1 MSGSATPVAEIP
13 TPLPPSLPL
22 PSGIAFGEVG
32 SSDALVWSRC
42 DREAVL
48 HVRLSRGSWA
58 THRAVRVTVEHDFAA
73 QLAFDGLGAAS
84 THDVAAWC
92 TEAGDDI
99 EMPPPDAATGRLR
112 TAPSAEAGVA
122 VRFAWGGDLGGQNV
136 CRDAELGYPIMKP
149 LRAGNYDF
157 FIGLGDMIYA
167 DAPCAAVG
175 LWGNPQVPRPV
186 AVATTLSEF
195 QACWRYNRDDAGY
208 RAFLAATPYFGTWD
222 DHEVVNDFGPST
234 DKRGKPPYR
243 VGEHLIP
250 AALQAMRDYTPL
262 PLDGLVR
269 QRRWGKHVELF
280 FVDTRS
286 FRDENTRVDSARA
299 PKQMLGSQQ
308 IAWLLDA
315 LSGSDATWKFV
326 IASVPLSIPTGLHGG
341 ARDGFANY
349 DGQTG
354 FERELVGLLSAM
366 REQNLNHTVW
376 LTTDVHMAA
385 GFEYRPFPENPDF
398 VVHEFISGPLS
409 AGFFPRDVYD
419 KTLRPKRHFA
429 WPVREVNRVK
439 DFEGALTL
447 FNYGEVSVSSAG
459 ALRVDIVN
467 AVGDRVHGVEVSK
480 GP

>member
-1 MSGSATPVAEIP
+1 VEIP
-13 TPLPPSLPL
+13 TPLPPSFPL
-22 PSGIAFGEVG
+22 PSGIAVGEVG
-32 SSDALVWSRC
+32 SSHALVWSRC

-48 HVRLSRGSWA
+48 HVRLERGEWSE
-58 THRAVRVTVEHDFAA
+58 HQAVRVTQEHDFAA
-73 QLAFDGLGAAS
+73 QLAFDGLAAAS
-84 THDVAAWC
+84 DFEVAAWC
-92 TEAGDDI
+92 TAAGDGT
-99 EMPPPDAATGRLR
+99 ETPRPGAVLGKLR
-112 TAPSAEAGVA
+112 TAPANDAGAA

-136 CRDAELGYPIMKP
+136 CRDARFGYPITEP

-167 DAPCAAVG
+167 DTPCAAVG
-175 LWGNPQVPRPV
+175 LWGNAQVPRSV
-186 AVATTLSEF
+186 AVATTLPEF

-208 RAFLAATPYFGTWD
+208 RALLAETPYFGTWD
-222 DHEVVNDFGPST
+222 DHEVVNDFGPSR
-234 DKRGKPPYR
+234 DRRGKSHR
-243 VGEHLIP
+243 GEPLIP
-250 AALQAMRDYTPL
+250 AALQAMRDYNPL

-286 FRDENTRVDSARA
+286 FRDENTRVDAARA
-299 PKQMLGSQQ
+299 AKQMLGSQQ

-366 REQNLNHTVW
+366 REQHLNHTVW

-385 GFEYRPFPENPDF
+385 GFEYRPFPESPDF

-439 DFEGALTL
+439 DYEGALTL

-467 AVGDRVHGVEVSK
+467 ALGERVHGVEVSK
-480 GP
+480 GR